1 MPSQLAPKNPDL
13 ERQAR
18 EIFHLIDD
26 ITEKHGDETSFQK
39 VKYILE
45 FTTRAQIP
53 ISEENVREHLG
64 FFKSLLDQL
73 NQDLSK
79 LLLVQGSEATTFEDL
94 LNVLQF
100 SFAMNFDD
108 NGLWLK
114 LYEALNT
121 DLSHPTQ
128 RLEDL
133 MKFLSVL
140 ENLE

>member
-1 MPSQLAPKNPDL
+1 MPYQLAPKNPDL
-13 ERQAR
+13 ERQVR
-18 EIFHLIDD
+18 EISHLIDE

-39 VKYILE
+39 IKHILD

-53 ISEENVREHLG
+53 ISEDNVREHLG
-64 FFKSLLDQL
+64 FFKSLFDQL

-79 LLLVQGSEATTFEDL
+79 LLHVQGSEVTTFEDL

-100 SFAMNFDD
+100 SFAMNFDG
-108 NGLWLK
+108 NFLWLK
-114 LYEALNT
+114 LYQALNSE
-121 DLSHPTQ
+121 LSHPTQ